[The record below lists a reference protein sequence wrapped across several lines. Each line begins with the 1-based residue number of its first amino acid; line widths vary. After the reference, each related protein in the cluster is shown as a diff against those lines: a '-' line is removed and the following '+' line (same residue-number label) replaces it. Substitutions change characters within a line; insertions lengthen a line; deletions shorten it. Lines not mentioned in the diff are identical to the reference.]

1 VAPTVGVSGTVQAR
15 PVTASL
21 SNWQVPDASGIGE
34 VRADTIDPFLVEDPE
49 LLQELN
55 RQARAELALGGDLSA
70 QEERDAQQAARAAFA
85 ARGMAIGNPAVAAE
99 ILNRDQYSRQRL
111 GERRQFAAGISGML
125 SQLDLANQGA
135 RNQFGLANLDARLR
149 ALLAN
154 QGTRLATWQ
163 TGAQGTLQQALANA
177 SSRNQVALANEGNR
191 LSAGQFNIDAALR
204 ASLANQQ
211 AGMQAAQWN
220 NTNNMDFAR
229 MGIEG
234 MLGMFNA
241 QTGRMN
247 AETAA
252 TNANQA
258 GVPMDYLNARQYLAG
273 ASAATPSTGS
283 TYRPLGIAAPRTLG
297 ITGWYNPLPTTTAS
311 RYVGPTWG
319 SPA

>member
-1 VAPTVGVSGTVQAR
+1 
-15 PVTASL
+15 
-21 SNWQVPDASGIGE
+21 
-34 VRADTIDPFLVEDPE
+34 
-49 LLQELN
+49 
-55 RQARAELALGGDLSA
+55 
-70 QEERDAQQAARAAFA
+70 
-85 ARGMAIGNPAVAAE
+85 
-99 ILNRDQYSRQRL
+99 
-111 GERRQFAAGISGML
+111 
-125 SQLDLANQGA
+125 
-135 RNQFGLANLDARLR
+135 
-149 ALLAN
+149 
-154 QGTRLATWQ
+154 
-163 TGAQGTLQQALANA
+163 LQQAIANA
-177 SSRNQVALANEGNR
+177 ASRNTVALANEGNR

-273 ASAATPSTGS
+273 ASAATSSTGS